1 MIIQQGGYDL
11 KKARDS
17 NYQTNPKLIKIQK
30 IKLDSTMQSIRYS
43 QDSVLNKS
51 HLSKKSNDVKSIKS
65 KTGASKTI
73 NNSRS
78 NSIDIKPKQ

>member
-1 MIIQQGGYDL
+1 
-11 KKARDS
+11 
-17 NYQTNPKLIKIQK
+17 
-30 IKLDSTMQSIRYS
+30 MQSIRYS